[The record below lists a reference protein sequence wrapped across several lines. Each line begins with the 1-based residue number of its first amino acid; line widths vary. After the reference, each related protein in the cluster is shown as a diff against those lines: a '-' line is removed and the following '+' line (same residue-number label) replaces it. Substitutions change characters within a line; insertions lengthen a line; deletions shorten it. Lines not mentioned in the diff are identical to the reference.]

1 MDSFQS
7 KQETLDKTVK
17 ERLSRQETVIKKQ
30 YEQMLQ
36 GILQD
41 VSGYYTKLE
50 TGGRLTLEEM
60 AKYKR
65 MDALVKQ
72 IESQS
77 RQLTKQRQKAL
88 VTYLSETMQYSYS
101 YMAYGIETETLAQ
114 LGFSQIKS
122 EQILASINNPLHGLT
137 LNETL
142 EKNRK
147 EVVYQL
153 RTRLTQELVNGSSYR
168 SMANALKGVI
178 ENDYRKAIT
187 IARTET
193 HRVMESG
200 KQEAVTRA
208 TKQGIVMAKKWNTSR
223 DTRVRKTTKSNHVA
237 LDRQTVSSDQPFNLG
252 SGITAMT
259 PGQSGTPQNDINCR
273 CFATYSVERV
283 EKKQHKELADM
294 TFDQWQK
301 DRLIA

>member
-1 MDSFQS
+1 MDSFQD
-7 KQETLDKTVK
+7 KQTALAKTNTN
-17 ERLSRQETVIKKQ
+17 RLSRQQTAIKKQ
-30 YEQMLQ
+30 YEEMLQ

-50 TGGRLTLEEM
+50 QGGKLTLEEM

-65 MDALVKQ
+65 LDSLVKQ

-88 VTYLSETMQYSYS
+88 VAYLKESMKYSYE
-101 YMAYGIETETLAQ
+101 YMAYGIETETLAR
-114 LGFSQIKS
+114 LGFSQIKG
-122 EQILASINNPLHGLT
+122 EQILASINNPIRGLT

-153 RTRLTQELVNGSSYR
+153 RTRLTQQLVKGSSYR
-168 SMANALKGVI
+168 TMATALKDVV

-193 HRVMESG
+193 HRVTEAG

-208 TKQGIVMAKKWNTSR
+208 TNQGIVMKKKWNTSR
-223 DTRVRKTTKSNHVA
+223 DSRVRKTTQSNHVA
-237 LDRQTVSSDQPFNLG
+237 LDGQTVSSDQPFNLG
-252 SGITAMT
+252 KGITAMT
-259 PGQSGTPQNDINCR
+259 PGQSGKAEHDINCR
-273 CFATYSVERV
+273 CFVTYSVERV
-283 EKKQHKELADM
+283 EKKTHQELADI
-294 TFDQWQK
+294 TFEQWKK
-301 DRLIA
+301 DRLK

>member
-1 MDSFQS
+1 MDEFRN
-7 KQETLDKTVK
+7 KQDRLDN
-17 ERLSRQETVIKKQ
+17 ENDARLKHQEALIKRQ
-30 YEQMLQ
+30 YEEMLSD
-36 GILQD
+36 ILGR
-41 VSGYYTKLE
+41 VSSYYTKLE
-50 TGGRLTLEEM
+50 TGGKLTLEEM

-65 MDALVKQ
+65 LDTLVKQ
-72 IESQS
+72 MEAQS
-77 RQLTKQRQKAL
+77 RQLTTQRQKAL
-88 VTYLSETMQYSYS
+88 LAYLNEAMQYSYAF
-101 YMAYGIETETLAQ
+101 MAYSIETETLA
-114 LGFSQIKS
+114 LLAFSAIKG
-122 EQILASINNPLHGLT
+122 EQVLAAINNPLHGLT

-142 EKNRK
+142 EKHRK

-168 SMANALKGVI
+168 TMANALQGVI

-193 HRVMESG
+193 HRITEMG

-208 TKQGIVMAKKWNTSR
+208 SNQGIVMTKKWNTSR

-237 LDRQTVSSDQPFNLG
+237 LDGQMVPSDQPFKLG
-252 SGITAMT
+252 NGITAMT

-283 EKKQHKELADM
+283 EKKQHAALADM
-294 TFDQWQK
+294 TFEQWQQ
-301 DRLIA
+301 DRLK

>member
-1 MDSFQS
+1 MDEFRN
-7 KQETLDKTVK
+7 KQDRLDS
-17 ERLSRQETVIKKQ
+17 ENDARLKRQEALIKRQ
-30 YEQMLQ
+30 YEEMLSD
-36 GILQD
+36 ILGR

-50 TGGRLTLEEM
+50 TGGKLTLEEM

-65 MDALVKQ
+65 LDTLVKQ
-72 IESQS
+72 MEAQS
-77 RQLTKQRQKAL
+77 RQLTTQRQKAL
-88 VTYLSETMQYSYS
+88 LTYLNEAMQYSYAF
-101 YMAYGIETETLAQ
+101 MAYSIETETLAL
-114 LGFSQIKS
+114 LGFSAIKG
-122 EQILASINNPLHGLT
+122 EQVLAAINNPLHGLT

-142 EKNRK
+142 EKHRK

-153 RTRLTQELVNGSSYR
+153 RTRLTQELVNGSTYR
-168 SMANALKGVI
+168 TMANALQGVI

-193 HRVMESG
+193 HRITEMG

-208 TKQGIVMAKKWNTSR
+208 SNQGIVMTKKWNTSR

-237 LDRQTVSSDQPFNLG
+237 LDGQTVPSDQPFKLG
-252 SGITAMT
+252 NGITAMT

-283 EKKQHKELADM
+283 EKKQHAALADM
-294 TFDQWQK
+294 TFEQWQQE
-301 DRLIA
+301 RLK

>member
-1 MDSFQS
+1 MASFQD
-7 KQETLDKTVK
+7 KQAELEKANQR
-17 ERLSRQETVIKKQ
+17 RLSRQQTAIKKQ
-30 YEQMLQ
+30 YEEMLQ

-41 VSGYYTKLE
+41 VSGYHAKLE
-50 TGGRLTLEEM
+50 AGGKLTLEEM
-60 AKYKR
+60 TKYKR

-72 IESQS
+72 IEVQS
-77 RQLTKQRQKAL
+77 RQLTAQRQKAL
-88 VTYLSETMQYSYS
+88 VDYLKESAKYSYE
-101 YMAYGIETETLAQ
+101 YMAYSIETETLAR
-114 LGFSQIKS
+114 LGFSQVKS
-122 EQILASINNPLHGLT
+122 EQILAAINNPIRGLT

-153 RTRLTQELVNGSSYR
+153 RTRLTQELANGSTYR
-168 SMANALKGVI
+168 SMANVI
-178 ENDYRKAIT
+178 KDVVENDYRKAIT

-193 HRVMESG
+193 HRVTESG

-208 TKQGIVMAKKWNTSR
+208 TKQGIVMMKKWNTSR
-223 DTRVRKTTKSNHVA
+223 DVRVRKTTKSNHVA
-237 LDRQTVSSDQPFNLG
+237 LDGQTVASDQPFNLG

-294 TFDQWQK
+294 TFEQWQQ
-301 DRLIA
+301 DRFK

>member
-1 MDSFQS
+1 MASFQDKQSELEKANQRRLS
-7 KQETLDKTVK
+7 KQE
-17 ERLSRQETVIKKQ
+17 SVIKKQ
-30 YEQMLQ
+30 YEKMLQ

-50 TGGRLTLEEM
+50 AGGVLTLEEM

-65 MDALVKQ
+65 LDALVKQ
-72 IESQS
+72 IETRS
-77 RQLTKQRQKAL
+77 RQLTAQRQQAL
-88 VTYLSETMQYSYS
+88 LTYLSEAMQYSYA
-101 YMAYGIETETLAQ
+101 YMAYSIETEALAL
-114 LGFSQIKS
+114 LGYSTIKG
-122 EQILASINNPLHGLT
+122 EQVLAAINNPLHGLT
-137 LNETL
+137 LSETL

-147 EVVYQL
+147 EVMYQL

-168 SMANALKGVI
+168 SMANVLKEVV

-193 HRVMESG
+193 HRITESG

-208 TKQGIVMAKKWNTSR
+208 TKQGIVMTKKWNTSR
-223 DTRVRKTTKSNHVA
+223 DTRVRKTTKSNHVS
-237 LDRQTVSSDQPFNLG
+237 LDGQTVPSDQPFKLG
-252 SGITAMT
+252 NGITAMT

-283 EKKQHKELADM
+283 EKKTHQALADM
-294 TFDQWQK
+294 SYEQWQQ
-301 DRLIA
+301 DRLK

>member
-1 MDSFQS
+1 MASFQDKQSELEKANQRRLS
-7 KQETLDKTVK
+7 KQE
-17 ERLSRQETVIKKQ
+17 SVIKKQ
-30 YEQMLQ
+30 YGQMLQ

-50 TGGRLTLEEM
+50 AGGVLTLEEM

-65 MDALVKQ
+65 LDALVKQ
-72 IESQS
+72 IETRS
-77 RQLTKQRQKAL
+77 RQLTAQRQQAL
-88 VTYLSETMQYSYS
+88 LTYLSEAMQYSYA
-101 YMAYGIETETLAQ
+101 YMAYSIETEALAL
-114 LGFSQIKS
+114 LGYSTIKG
-122 EQILASINNPLHGLT
+122 EQVLAAINNPLHGLT
-137 LNETL
+137 LSETL

-147 EVVYQL
+147 EVMYQL

-168 SMANALKGVI
+168 SMANVLKEVV

-193 HRVMESG
+193 HRITESG

-208 TKQGIVMAKKWNTSR
+208 TKQGIVMTKKWNTSR
-223 DTRVRKTTKSNHVA
+223 DTRVRKTTKSNHVS
-237 LDRQTVSSDQPFNLG
+237 LDGQTVPSDQPFKLG
-252 SGITAMT
+252 NGITAMT

-283 EKKQHKELADM
+283 EKKTHQALADM
-294 TFDQWQK
+294 SYEQWQQ
-301 DRLIA
+301 DRLK

>member
-1 MDSFQS
+1 MASFQD
-7 KQETLDKTVK
+7 KQEELEKTNQR
-17 ERLSRQETVIKKQ
+17 RLSRQQTAIKKQ
-30 YEQMLQ
+30 YEEMLQ

-41 VSGYYTKLE
+41 ISGYHAKLE
-50 TGGRLTLEEM
+50 AGGKLTLEEM

-65 MDALVKQ
+65 MDALVGQ
-72 IESQS
+72 IETRS
-77 RQLTKQRQKAL
+77 RQLTTQRQQAL
-88 VTYLSETMQYSYS
+88 LAYLSEAMQYSYAF
-101 YMAYGIETETLAQ
+101 MAYSIETETLAL
-114 LGFSQIKS
+114 LGFSSIKG
-122 EQILASINNPLHGLT
+122 EQVLAAINNPLHGLT

-147 EVVYQL
+147 EVMYQL

-168 SMANALKGVI
+168 SMANVLKEVV

-193 HRVMESG
+193 HRVTESG
-200 KQEAVTRA
+200 KQKAVTRA
-208 TKQGIVMAKKWNTSR
+208 TKQGIVMTKKWNTSR

-237 LDRQTVSSDQPFNLG
+237 LDGQTAPSDQPFKLG
-252 SGITAMT
+252 NGITAMI

-283 EKKQHKELADM
+283 EKKQHQALAEM
-294 TFDQWQK
+294 TFEQWQQ
-301 DRLIA
+301 DRLK

>member
-1 MDSFQS
+1 MATFQD
-7 KQETLDKTVK
+7 KQSALEKAN
-17 ERLSRQETVIKKQ
+17 ERRLSRHQTAIKKQ
-30 YEQMLQ
+30 YQEMLG
-36 GILQD
+36 GILKD

-50 TGGRLTLEEM
+50 TGGKLTLEEM

-65 MDALVKQ
+65 LDSLVKQ
-72 IESQS
+72 IEAQS

-88 VTYLSETMQYSYS
+88 IAYLSEAMQYSYA
-101 YMAYGIETETLAQ
+101 YMAYGIETETLAL
-114 LGFSQIKS
+114 LGFSQITS
-122 EQILASINNPLHGLT
+122 EQVLASINNPIRGLT

-168 SMANALKGVI
+168 SMANALKGVV
-178 ENDYRKAIT
+178 ENDYRKAVT

-193 HRVMESG
+193 HRVTESG

-208 TKQGIVMAKKWNTSR
+208 TNQGIVMTKKWNTAR
-223 DTRVRKTTKSNHVA
+223 DTRVRKTSKSNHVA
-237 LDRQTVSSDQPFNLG
+237 LDGQVVPSDQSFKLG
-252 SGITAMT
+252 NGITAMT

-283 EKKQHKELADM
+283 EKKQHAALADM
-294 TFDQWQK
+294 TFEQWQQ
-301 DRLIA
+301 DRLK

>member
-1 MDSFQS
+1 MESFQD
-7 KQETLDKTVK
+7 KQAALAKTNAN
-17 ERLSRQETVIKKQ
+17 RLSRQQTAIKKQ
-30 YEQMLQ
+30 YEEMLQ

-50 TGGRLTLEEM
+50 QGGKLTLEEM

-65 MDALVKQ
+65 LDSLVKQ

-88 VTYLSETMQYSYS
+88 VAYLKESMKYSYE
-101 YMAYGIETETLAQ
+101 YMAYGIETETLAR

-122 EQILASINNPLHGLT
+122 EQILASINNPIRGLT

-153 RTRLTQELVNGSSYR
+153 RTRLTQQLVKGSSYR
-168 SMANALKGVI
+168 TMATALKDVV

-193 HRVMESG
+193 HRVTEAG

-208 TKQGIVMAKKWNTSR
+208 TNQGIVMKKKWNTSR
-223 DTRVRKTTKSNHVA
+223 DSRVRKTTRSNHVA
-237 LDRQTVSSDQPFNLG
+237 LDGQTVSSDQSFNLG
-252 SGITAMT
+252 KGVTAMT
-259 PGQSGTPQNDINCR
+259 PGQSGKAEHDINCR
-273 CFATYSVERV
+273 CFVTYSVERV
-283 EKKQHKELADM
+283 EKKTHQELADM
-294 TFDQWQK
+294 TFEQWKK
-301 DRLIA
+301 DRLK

>member
-1 MDSFQS
+1 MESFQD
-7 KQETLDKTVK
+7 KQAALAKTNAN
-17 ERLSRQETVIKKQ
+17 RLSRQQTAIKKQ
-30 YEQMLQ
+30 YEEMLQ

-50 TGGRLTLEEM
+50 QGGKLTLEEM

-65 MDALVKQ
+65 LDSLVKQ

-77 RQLTKQRQKAL
+77 RQLTKQRQNAL
-88 VTYLSETMQYSYS
+88 VAYLKESMKYSYE
-101 YMAYGIETETLAQ
+101 YMAYGIETETLAR

-122 EQILASINNPLHGLT
+122 EQILASINNPIRGLT

-153 RTRLTQELVNGSSYR
+153 RTRLTQQLVKGSSYR
-168 SMANALKGVI
+168 TMATALKDVV

-193 HRVMESG
+193 HRVTEAG

-208 TKQGIVMAKKWNTSR
+208 TNQGIVMKKKWNTSR
-223 DTRVRKTTKSNHVA
+223 DSRVRKTTRSNHVA
-237 LDRQTVSSDQPFNLG
+237 LDGQTVSSDQSFNLG
-252 SGITAMT
+252 KGVTAMT
-259 PGQSGTPQNDINCR
+259 PGQSGKAEHDINCR
-273 CFATYSVERV
+273 CFVTYSVERV
-283 EKKQHKELADM
+283 EKKTHQELADM
-294 TFDQWQK
+294 TFEQWKK
-301 DRLIA
+301 DRLK